1 MALSWL
7 ETITIIV
14 LPIAIFVAILTQE
27 KGHWSP
33 IVKILLV
40 AVFIFGT
47 ISDRF
52 WSLIWPCLATFICE
66 ILLIVFSIISY
77 LDRR

>member
-33 IVKILLV
+33 IVKILIV
-40 AVFIFGT
+40 AIFIFGT

-52 WSLIWPCLATFICE
+52 WSLAWPCFATLICE
-66 ILLIVFSIISY
+66 ILLIASSIISY
-77 LDRR
+77 IYRR